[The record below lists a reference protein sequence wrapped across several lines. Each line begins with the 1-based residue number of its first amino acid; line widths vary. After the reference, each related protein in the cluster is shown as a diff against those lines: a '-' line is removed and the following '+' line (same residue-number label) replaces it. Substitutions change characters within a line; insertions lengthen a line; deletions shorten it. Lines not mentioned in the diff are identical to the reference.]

1 MINDY
6 IDFYIKSPNHPKF
19 NDTSLIEDDLI
30 RVIIQKYEMIILTN
44 KGDVFGDPN
53 FGTSLE
59 ELLNQT
65 KVSDRFVKD
74 EINNQIY
81 EYIPEISSVN
91 YELDVKFIKDVNMI
105 YEIMLVKFKISEF
118 EVYTEIR

>member
-53 FGTSLE
+53 FGASLE

-65 KVSDRFVKD
+65 KVSDRYVKD

-81 EYIPEISSVN
+81 EYIPEISSIN
-91 YELDVKFIKDVNMI
+91 YELDVRFVKDVNMI
-105 YEIMLVKFKISEF
+105 YEIMIVKFKISEF

>member
-53 FGTSLE
+53 FGASLE

-65 KVSDRFVKD
+65 KVSDRYVKD
-74 EINNQIY
+74 EINNQI
-81 EYIPEISSVN
+81 
-91 YELDVKFIKDVNMI
+91 
-105 YEIMLVKFKISEF
+105 
-118 EVYTEIR
+118 

>member
-53 FGTSLE
+53 FGASLE

-65 KVSDRFVKD
+65 KVSDRYVKD

-81 EYIPEISSVN
+81 EYIPEISSIN
-91 YELDVKFIKDVNMI
+91 YELDVRFVKDVNMI
-105 YEIMLVKFKISEF
+105 YEIMIVKFKISEF
-118 EVYTEIR
+118 EVYKE

>member
-19 NDTSLIEDDLI
+19 NDTTLIEDDLI

-53 FGTSLE
+53 FGASLE

-105 YEIMLVKFKISEF
+105 YEIMLVRFKISEF

>member
-6 IDFYIKSPNHPKF
+6 IDFYIKSPNHPKL

-53 FGTSLE
+53 FGASLE

-65 KVSDRFVKD
+65 KVSDRYVKD

-81 EYIPEISSVN
+81 EYIPEISSIN
-91 YELDVKFIKDVNMI
+91 YELDVRFVKDVNMI
-105 YEIMLVKFKISEF
+105 YEIMIVKFKISEF

>member
-1 MINDY
+1 MDLDIN
-6 IDFYIKSPNHPKF
+6 DFYIGYKGHPKF
-19 NDTSLIEDDLI
+19 TINKIIEDDLI
-30 RVIIQKYEMIILTN
+30 RVIVQKYEMIILTN

-53 FGTSLE
+53 FGASLE

-91 YELDVKFIKDVNMI
+91 YDLDVKFIKDVNMI

>member
-53 FGTSLE
+53 FGASLE

-105 YEIMLVKFKISEF
+105 YEIMLVRFKISEF

>member
-19 NDTSLIEDDLI
+19 NDTTLIEDDLI

-53 FGTSLE
+53 FGASLE

-91 YELDVKFIKDVNMI
+91 YELDVKFIKDVSMI
-105 YEIMLVKFKISEF
+105 YEIMLVRFKISEF

>member
-53 FGTSLE
+53 FGASLE

-105 YEIMLVKFKISEF
+105 YEIMLVRFKLSEF

>member
-1 MINDY
+1 MNNDY
-6 IDFYIKSPNHPKF
+6 IDFYIKSPNHPRFK
-19 NDTSLIEDDLI
+19 DSELIEDDLI

-53 FGTSLE
+53 FGASLE

-65 KVSDRFVKD
+65 KVSDKYVRD
-74 EINNQIY
+74 EINSQIY

-91 YELDVKFIKDVNMI
+91 YELDVRFIKDVNMI
-105 YEIMLVKFKISEF
+105 YEIMVVKFKISEF

>member
-53 FGTSLE
+53 FGASLE

-91 YELDVKFIKDVNMI
+91 YELDVKFVKDVNMI

>member
-19 NDTSLIEDDLI
+19 NDTSLIEDNLI

-44 KGDVFGDPN
+44 KGDVFGDTN
-53 FGTSLE
+53 FGASLE

-91 YELDVKFIKDVNMI
+91 YELDVKFVKDVNMI

>member
-30 RVIIQKYEMIILTN
+30 RVIIQKYEMIIITN

-53 FGTSLE
+53 FGASLE

-65 KVSDRFVKD
+65 KVSDRYVKD

-81 EYIPEISSVN
+81 EYIPEISSIN
-91 YELDVKFIKDVNMI
+91 YELDVRFVKDVNMI
-105 YEIMLVKFKISEF
+105 YEIMIVKFKISEF

>member
-1 MINDY
+1 MNNDY
-6 IDFYIKSPNHPKF
+6 IDFYIKSPNHPRFK
-19 NDTSLIEDDLI
+19 DSDLIEDDLI

-53 FGTSLE
+53 FGASLE

-65 KVSDRFVKD
+65 KVSDKYVRD
-74 EINNQIY
+74 EINSQIY

-91 YELDVKFIKDVNMI
+91 YELDVRFIKDVNMI
-105 YEIMLVKFKISEF
+105 YEIMVVKFKISEF

>member
-19 NDTSLIEDDLI
+19 NDTTLIEDDLI
-30 RVIIQKYEMIILTN
+30 RVIVQKYEMIILTN

-53 FGTSLE
+53 FGASLE

-91 YELDVKFIKDVNMI
+91 YDLDVKFIKDVNMI

>member
-19 NDTSLIEDDLI
+19 NATSLIEDDLI
-30 RVIIQKYEMIILTN
+30 RRIIQKYEMIILTN

-53 FGTSLE
+53 FGASLE

-65 KVSDRFVKD
+65 KVSDRYVKD

-81 EYIPEISSVN
+81 EYIPEISSIN
-91 YELDVKFIKDVNMI
+91 YELDVRFVKDVNMI
-105 YEIMLVKFKISEF
+105 YEIMIVKFKISEF

>member
-53 FGTSLE
+53 FGASLE

-65 KVSDRFVKD
+65 KVSDRYVKD

-81 EYIPEISSVN
+81 EYIPEISSIN
-91 YELDVKFIKDVNMI
+91 YVLDFMFVKDVNMI
-105 YEIMLVKFKISEF
+105 YEIMIVKFKISEF

>member
-19 NDTSLIEDDLI
+19 NDTTLIEDDLI

-53 FGTSLE
+53 FGASLE

-91 YELDVKFIKDVNMI
+91 YDLDVKFIKDVNMI
-105 YEIMLVKFKISEF
+105 YEIMLIKFKISEF

>member
-19 NDTSLIEDDLI
+19 NDTTLIEDDLI

-44 KGDVFGDPN
+44 KGDVFGDPK
-53 FGTSLE
+53 FGASLE

-91 YELDVKFIKDVNMI
+91 YDLDVKFIKDVNMI

>member
-1 MINDY
+1 M
-6 IDFYIKSPNHPKF
+6 SG
-19 NDTSLIEDDLI
+19 
-30 RVIIQKYEMIILTN
+30 
-44 KGDVFGDPN
+44 GDVFGDPN
-53 FGTSLE
+53 FGASLE

-105 YEIMLVKFKISEF
+105 YEIMLVRFKISEF

>member
-19 NDTSLIEDDLI
+19 NDTTLIEDDLI

-53 FGTSLE
+53 FGASLE

-91 YELDVKFIKDVNMI
+91 YDLDVKFIKDVNMI